1 MRIRTQSAD
10 PVIQE
15 AAKQGV
21 RLHCYGGSYHTK
33 SAKDAAASIGCSPSL
48 IREAAAIAT
57 VGLGEDVIDGTITHE
72 AAHDYA
78 RRILALCAV
87 DDPENP
93 RWKPYRRNTDSAT
106 VSQNQH
112 PSIAEDLAE
121 AVAEIRR
128 LRAKLEDLGVDPDE

>member
-1 MRIRTQSAD
+1 M
-10 PVIQE
+10 
-15 AAKQGV
+15 
-21 RLHCYGGSYHTK
+21 
-33 SAKDAAASIGCSPSL
+33 

-57 VGLGEDVIDGTITHE
+57 VGLGEDVIDGKISQE
-72 AAHDYA
+72 AAYDYA

-87 DDPENP
+87 FEPDNP

-106 VSQNQH
+106 VWQNQQ

-128 LRAKLEDLGVDPDE
+128 LRAKLADLGVNPDERAGQILHND